1 MTIRNLIENYQKD
14 NNIKNYPIILEAANL
29 FLKDFPNGV
38 KYEEELELGIILLN
52 ELIKLSY
59 IGSLREYEN
68 NFDLQNEI
76 LSKKI
81 RVFKKCIPAS
91 HAKLRGYTEM
101 LLGMKENELE

>member
-1 MTIRNLIENYQKD
+1 MTIFQLIKTYKSENNSHKYQLIPD
-14 NNIKNYPIILEAANL
+14 AANL
-29 FLKDFPNGV
+29 FLNDFQYGV
-38 KYEEELELGIILLN
+38 NTKEELELGILLLN

-59 IGSLREYEN
+59 TGSLREYEN

-81 RVFKKCIPAS
+81 RVFKKCIPES

-101 LLGMKENELE
+101 LIGMKENELG